1 MQKKQNMTFAQAAQS
16 RLNEPNPFKINN
28 NNQINLASQLIFGG
42 KKYEDLK
49 PSQQVKLFESLN
61 NSSNFLT
68 HQHNSIIDND
78 RKFMLTK
85 KKMGLN
91 QNAHEVSQEFK
102 DLGYMTKN
110 GRK

>member
-1 MQKKQNMTFAQAAQS
+1 M
-16 RLNEPNPFKINN
+16 
-28 NNQINLASQLIFGG
+28 NLASKLVYGG

-49 PSQQVKLFESLN
+49 PIQQIKLFENLN
-61 NSSNFLT
+61 NSSNFLS
-68 HQHNSIIDND
+68 HRHASILDND
-78 RKFMLTK
+78 RKALFTK

-91 QNAHEVSQEFK
+91 STAHEVSQEFR